1 MKVAIVGSRSIK
13 NEDLVINF
21 IEECH
26 SFDSYNDKIIS
37 GGARGVDTI
46 AEKYAK
52 DNNIRTV
59 IFVPNWEKYGNR
71 AGFIRNSDIISKC
84 EKCIIIWD
92 GSSELTKNDIELCEE
107 MRKPCYIYD
116 ISKDLKYEINTEI
129 QINQI

>member
-1 MKVAIVGSRSIK
+1 MKVAIVGSRTI
-13 NEDLVINF
+13 NDEDLVVKF
-21 IEECH
+21 IEESH
-26 SFDSYNDKIIS
+26 SFDPTYDKIIS
-37 GGARGVDTI
+37 GGSRGVDSI

-52 DNNIRTV
+52 ANKIRTV
-59 IFVPNWEKYGNR
+59 IFVPNWEKYGEQ

-116 ISKDLKYEINTEI
+116 ISKDLKYEINTGI
-129 QINQI
+129 KLL